1 MSRHSRRSFFH
12 WQVRPDQES
21 HLIAQQVR
29 FGLEQDARI
38 RHRIT
43 PVTPMSAADAYGANG
58 MTGIDVRHFAD
69 EQDASDDEWDETEE
83 NARLSE
89 PLCSRVQR
97 CRAFPFCCVDRVPF
111 VLASVLLIS
120 VWAMFCRFGSHL
132 RRFSFSS
139 M

>member
-1 MSRHSRRSFFH
+1 
-12 WQVRPDQES
+12 
-21 HLIAQQVR
+21 
-29 FGLEQDARI
+29 
-38 RHRIT
+38 
-43 PVTPMSAADAYGANG
+43 MSAADTYGADAAHGRRPNG

-111 VLASVLLIS
+111 VLASVLLIA
-120 VWAMFCRFGSHL
+120 VRAMFCLFGSHL
-132 RRFSFSS
+132 RRFLFSS
-139 M
+139 MRFNIFESAYFVLRMMADSALISIAPAAFVSPLN